1 MVGEGARLPPG
12 PALRVAT
19 LPTTADLAV
28 LHCGRGQL
36 LKVADVARKLGVCNA
51 TVYRLCES
59 GALPHV
65 RVVNSIRVR
74 PRDSAEYVAGSVRL
88 G

>member
-1 MVGEGARLPPG
+1 LAND
-12 PALRVAT
+12 RVAT
-19 LPTTADLAV
+19 LPTTVDLAV
-28 LHCGRGQL
+28 LYSGRGQL
-36 LKVADVARKLGVCNA
+36 LKVAEVAKKLGVCSA

-74 PRDSAEYVAGSVRL
+74 PRDLAEYL
-88 G
+88 GGARGRGVE